1 MRRSARWDDD
11 FTAFVVA
18 RSGRLVHIARML
30 CGDAALAEDLVQ
42 TALEKAYLRWDR
54 IEMGDPFGYVRQA
67 VVNQHLSFL
76 RRRPWRERPSGS
88 ATELDLDF
96 NRAVAGPADGVE
108 RRLALT
114 AALGILTRR
123 ERAVI
128 VLRYVEDLTEAQT
141 AAILGVAVGTIK
153 SANSRALQKLRA
165 VPELSAVHVEG
176 KA

>member
-1 MRRSARWDDD
+1 MRPAVERDKD
-11 FTAFVVA
+11 FTSFVVA
-18 RSGRLVHIARML
+18 RSGRLVYLARML

-42 TALEKAYLRWDR
+42 TALEKAYLRWDK

-88 ATELDLDF
+88 STELDVDF
-96 NRAVAGPADGVE
+96 NRSVADPAAGIE
-108 RRLALT
+108 RRLVLNSALET
-114 AALGILTRR
+114 LTRR

-141 AAILGVAVGTIK
+141 AAVLGVAVGTIK
-153 SANSRALQKLRA
+153 SSNSRALQKLRA
-165 VPELSAVHVEG
+165 IPGLSAYSIG
-176 KA
+176 GTA